1 MTTDDIKATIR
12 RLRDQASDQID
23 LDDLAMLEM
32 ELRQRVTRTANR
44 LGLGGMLVLGVIL
57 GAVGGDLIN
66 RFNAWLG

>member
-1 MTTDDIKATIR
+1 MTTDDIKAAIR

-23 LDDLAMLEM
+23 LDDLAMIEM

-66 RFNAWLG
+66 RLA